1 MLDYIEYQKSIS
13 NELIAVKDRVYN
25 IIGDKHWGEVG
36 RYKEI
41 ILSDVIKRHLPSG
54 VSIGNGFI
62 VNGDKVSTQ
71 IDILI
76 YKSYMPILFKKDEF
90 VIVPAESVLGVI
102 EVKSS
107 LNTTQAT
114 EAILKAS
121 KVRNLIRRDVF
132 NGVFSYI
139 NNTKTS
145 DSEISYAIDD
155 ALIQSHGKVNY
166 LCFGKDAFAVYWKDK
181 TPKIYNH
188 RDKYHLYHIEDLA
201 FGYFISNLLEEVYI
215 AETGNPL
222 PENVVKSFYPIR
234 GGKEQNVIRKV
245 YCEEYING

>member
-25 IIGDKHWGEVG
+25 IIGDSHWGEVG

-41 ILSDVIKRHLPSG
+41 ILTDVIKRHLPSG

-107 LNTTQAT
+107 LNTTQAK

-121 KVRNLIRRDVF
+121 EVRNLIGRDIF
-132 NGVFSYI
+132 NGIFSYI
-139 NNTKTS
+139 NNTKTN
-145 DSEISYAIDD
+145 DSEISYTVDD
-155 ALIQSHGKVNY
+155 ALRQSHGKVNY
-166 LCFGKDAFAVYWKDK
+166 LCFDKDVFVVYWKDK
-181 TPKIYNH
+181 TPKSYDH
-188 RDKYHLYHIEDLA
+188 RDKYHIYHIEDLS
-201 FGYFISNLLEEVYI
+201 FGYFISNLLEDIYI
-215 AETGNPL
+215 SETGQRL
-222 PENVVKSFYPIR
+222 PDNLVKSFYPIKD
-234 GGKEQNVIRKV
+234 GKEQMVINRV
-245 YCEEYING
+245 YCED